1 MKRFVSVL
9 LAVVLVACSCFADA
23 EKTNETSYSVLV
35 FGDVHFDSME
45 FRNNLDGLKEY
56 QKKELKR
63 NLAKWEPEERAA
75 IPNMLKDAGK
85 ISAGMAFGVQLGDI
99 SQGDCGSAELQKKAF
114 ATVLGKLAFARPEK
128 NTEWQLFAVKGNHDI
143 RGEGA
148 KGAYDAVMLPYLEK
162 QFREKCPVAGRAD
175 FALKQGPDLYIFF
188 DSIGA
193 GEEDLRFVETT
204 LAKHGDARHVF
215 FLTHLPVIPASQGG
229 SFWIVFERKTPLRRR
244 LLDLLAARKAIV
256 LAAHIHNT
264 TLTTYRSKAGTI
276 TQFTSFSMPVDW
288 KDTVD
293 FKEKDYTAALK
304 TAMDKAKK
312 NHDDEMADFIDSFGE
327 CRLFTPGPSYNV
339 MRVTDGQVTIE
350 RHASSGNNVQSIRLI
365 EK

>member
-1 MKRFVSVL
+1 MKRLVSVL
-9 LAVVLVACSCFADA
+9 FAVALAACACFADA
-23 EKTNETSYSVLV
+23 EKANETSYSVLV

-63 NLAKWEPEERAA
+63 NLAKWEPEETAA
-75 IPNMLKDAGK
+75 IPNMLKDARR
-85 ISAGMAFGVQLGDI
+85 ISAGTAFGVQLGDI

-114 ATVLGKLAFARPEK
+114 SAVLGKLALARPEK
-128 NTEWQLFAVKGNHDI
+128 NAEWQFFAVKGNHDI
-143 RGEGA
+143 RGAGA
-148 KGAYDAVMLPYLEK
+148 QEAYKAVMLPYLET

-175 FALKQGPDLYIFF
+175 FALKHGPDLYIFF

-193 GEEDLRFVETT
+193 EERDLQFVEKA
-204 LAKHGDARHVF
+204 LERHGDARHVF
-215 FLTHLPVIPASQGG
+215 FLTHLPVIPASQGRA
-229 SFWIVFERKTPLRRR
+229 FWIVFERKTPLRRR

-264 TLTTYRSKAGTI
+264 TLNTYSSKAGTI
-276 TQFTSFSMPVDW
+276 TQFTSFSMPAGW

-293 FKEKDYTAALK
+293 FTEKDYTAELK
-304 TAMDKAKK
+304 TTMDKAKK
-312 NHDDEMADFIDSFGE
+312 NHDDEMADFNDSLGK
-327 CRLFTPGPSYNV
+327 CRLFSPGSSYNV
-339 MRVTDGQVTIE
+339 MRVADAQVTIE
-350 RHASSGNNVQSIRLI
+350 RHAASGGNVQTIQLI